1 MLINFVYMII
11 FPNAHIVAKAI
22 PGFNSSHEYL
32 SASHSPLFKQP
43 SGESSG
49 IVSDPWRGVW
59 EFGRGDQGGDA
70 HAEVFPSSYL
80 GCGIIMNE
88 ASH

>member
-11 FPNAHIVAKAI
+11 FQNAHILAKAI
-22 PGFNSSHEYL
+22 PGFNSTHEYL
-32 SASHSPLFKQP
+32 SASHSPLFNNPRVKAVELFRTL
-43 SGESSG
+43 G
-49 IVSDPWRGVW
+49 GVW